1 MLRFMGLQRV
11 GHDCGELRPPMP
23 GGQKNQSINQK
34 QYCNKQRLKN
44 GPHYQKKN
52 FKKYLQIFSE
62 CPLGR
67 GGWQT
72 HPWLRTTSFQEDW
85 A

>member
-1 MLRFMGLQRV
+1 MLRFMGSQRV

-52 FKKYLQIFSE
+52 FKKYLQILLNV
-62 CPLGR
+62 PW
-67 GGWQT
+67 GGAGGKHT
-72 HPWLRTTSFQEDW
+72 PG
-85 A
+85 